1 RDLRTTPDGKRL
13 VVREGTQNDK
23 GLDLHRLL
31 SVDATTGK
39 VQRVLEETN
48 SLFFDRAMLFADQ
61 GRTLVIMGPDAKGL
75 LAFDLETGKIEKKYP
90 VDQLTGQIRFPDD
103 GAKAVG
109 ITTDSKLVIWDLKAA
124 KSAYVK
130 LPFLPEKPRL

>member
-1 RDLRTTPDGKRL
+1 KEPRITQDPSGVLRGNPPKLTKPVSSIDLPWIHDVLDLRTTPDGKRL

-90 VDQLTGQIRFPDD
+90 VDQLT
-103 GAKAVG
+103 
-109 ITTDSKLVIWDLKAA
+109 
-124 KSAYVK
+124 
-130 LPFLPEKPRL
+130 